1 MIVSDN
7 AKTFQASANEI
18 QKVIRSESVQCYL
31 TNQHIDWQ
39 FMVEKGTLVGEFLGE
54 VGQECQA
61 LFKEDTSLKFDEMAT
76 LIVEI

>member
-61 LFKEDTSLKFDEMAT
+61 LFKEDTSLKFDEMAE
-76 LIVEI
+76 L